1 MGLSPVIGFLD
12 DLGIDILAPSFDEVV
27 DWLQNRFQT
36 TVTEDPF
43 RVIVAIEGKTATLNV
58 SLDDD
63 MNVIDVDQSPRTDAG
78 TS

>member
-1 MGLSPVIGFLD
+1 MIGFLD
-12 DLGIDILAPSFDEVV
+12 DLVVDILALSFDEVV
-27 DWLQNRFQT
+27 DLLQNRFQT

-43 RVIVAIEGKTATLNV
+43 RVIVAIEGKAATLSV

-63 MNVIDVDQSPRTDAG
+63 MNVIDVDQSSRTDTG

>member
-1 MGLSPVIGFLD
+1 MGLTPVIGFLD

-27 DWLQNRFQT
+27 DLLQSRFQT

-43 RVIVAIEGKTATLNV
+43 RVIVAIEGKAATLNV

-63 MNVIDVDQSPRTDAG
+63 MNVIDVDQSSRTDTG